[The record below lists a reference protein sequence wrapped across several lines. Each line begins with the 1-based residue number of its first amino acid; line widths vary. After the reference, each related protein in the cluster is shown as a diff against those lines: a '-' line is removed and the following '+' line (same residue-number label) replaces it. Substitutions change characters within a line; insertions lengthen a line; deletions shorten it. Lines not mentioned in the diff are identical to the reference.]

1 MHTICSHIKDATN
14 ASENS
19 RNVCQ
24 MFSNVLGKKQHT
36 FRQKITLFPTN
47 VRRDRDQRSMPKP
60 WVTSAGGGW
69 ENDCHEDQ
77 SKGIN
82 LDERENKETSHHAQQ
97 PEGTDTGGFRACNRN
112 GVLPRL
118 RRGMCFAEPAVSS
131 TGGYVSTE

>member
-1 MHTICSHIKDATN
+1 MSSIPPILFIQGYGTSKDTGPDGEMYKCEARSRSTIHAKTMGNI
-14 ASENS
+14 
-19 RNVCQ
+19 RRGR
-24 MFSNVLGKKQHT
+24 LG
-36 FRQKITLFPTN
+36 
-47 VRRDRDQRSMPKP
+47 
-60 WVTSAGGGW
+60 
-69 ENDCHEDQ
+69 DCHEDQ

-131 TGGYVSTE
+131 TGGYVSTEWHQSLLTPWYPPMAPLCGC

>member
-1 MHTICSHIKDATN
+1 MTAT
-14 ASENS
+14 
-19 RNVCQ
+19 R
-24 MFSNVLGKKQHT
+24 T
-36 FRQKITLFPTN
+36 
-47 VRRDRDQRSMPKP
+47 
-60 WVTSAGGGW
+60 
-69 ENDCHEDQ
+69 CHEDQ

-131 TGGYVSTE
+131 TGGYVSTEWHQSLLTPWYPPMIPLVVVDGCEAVALESLCLSRTVLIRAIADTRFL